1 MELQENKQQEGPLV
15 SGGGQDL
22 VNVLLS
28 KLDSIS
34 LDVNSIKTDMASMKV
49 EHTNLIA
56 TVNSIKV
63 DLTNKFEIVNKKLK
77 ENSTQIL
84 LLKKEKNAM
93 KKELENTY
101 SLINENLQST
111 QYNFIRIL
119 NVPVS
124 ENDNPMLAVKKI
136 SETINF
142 VFNADKIDFCYR
154 RKSRNNYSAPI
165 FLKFLSD
172 KDKNSFLKQ
181 KQLNKPKL
189 TTNLFND
196 GNSRPIYISE
206 YMSPFNNAL
215 FKKGKELKDAG
226 HIHSVWF
233 SRKRVWY
240 QRTVQST
247 PTMVKKM
254 DDYPSNYSDTMTDID
269 GELDTDFSEQSFK
282 MGNKRTKKRK
292 STSNLQETLR
302 PFLVSTK
309 RGENK

>member
-1 MELQENKQQEGPLV
+1 MADFLLATSLTQILASFYKFFVALSTGVKHNVLFLLLNDLCIFKKRYDTSLLKGKRHYMGINFFTMEMKVLVMELQENKQQEGPLV

-215 FKKGKELKDAG
+215 FKKGKE
-226 HIHSVWF
+226 
-233 SRKRVWY
+233 
-240 QRTVQST
+240 
-247 PTMVKKM
+247 
-254 DDYPSNYSDTMTDID
+254 
-269 GELDTDFSEQSFK
+269 
-282 MGNKRTKKRK
+282 
-292 STSNLQETLR
+292 
-302 PFLVSTK
+302 
-309 RGENK
+309 